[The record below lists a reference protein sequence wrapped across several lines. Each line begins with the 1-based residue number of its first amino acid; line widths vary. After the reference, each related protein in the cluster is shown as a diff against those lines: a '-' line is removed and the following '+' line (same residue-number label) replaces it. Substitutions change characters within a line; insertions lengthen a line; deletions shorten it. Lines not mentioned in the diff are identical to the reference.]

1 MLMVGLVGLFWT
13 NSTSDYFLTL
23 YPLVGVQN
31 IKKYGTAE
39 LTKMNLLLLLHF
51 VSHLIKK
58 TDVSAIH
65 IEEKRREE
73 KRRWTSFSPVFLV
86 NLLYWHISEM

>member
-65 IEEKRREE
+65 IEEKRRE
-73 KRRWTSFSPVFLV
+73 TALDIILSCVFSESAVLA
-86 NLLYWHISEM
+86 H